1 MLAAALSCRI
11 VPHCFGELLPPQ
23 GWRACQ
29 QQPLL
34 PCHAVPAWPADVA
47 VQLESDKVA
56 GVRREIAEV
65 DAQLARAE
73 RLLKIAD
80 PDG

>member
-1 MLAAALSCRI
+1 
-11 VPHCFGELLPPQ
+11 
-23 GWRACQ
+23 
-29 QQPLL
+29 
-34 PCHAVPAWPADVA
+34 VA

-56 GVRREIAEV
+56 AARRELADV
-65 DAQLARAE
+65 DAQLARCE

>member
-1 MLAAALSCRI
+1 MQLAQQSGCEANL
-11 VPHCFGELLPPQ
+11 
-23 GWRACQ
+23 RA
-29 QQPLL
+29 PL
-34 PCHAVPAWPADVA
+34 VSSYVVDVA

-56 GVRREIAEV
+56 AVKRELADVE
-65 DAQLARAE
+65 AQLARTE